1 MGYKG
6 AFWRGELRKCQVGMA
21 CRHTEQRMMTKT
33 VRRKG
38 KINVEG
44 KATQRGVLADTTWS
58 VEKLGVEHRLILP
71 VETLNH
77 VKDFQKRK

>member
-1 MGYKG
+1 
-6 AFWRGELRKCQVGMA
+6 
-21 CRHTEQRMMTKT
+21 MMTKT

-38 KINVEG
+38 KVNVEE
-44 KATQRGVLADTTWS
+44 KATQRGELADTTWS
-58 VEKLGVEHRLILP
+58 VEKLGVEHRLILL